1 MAITKQKATS
11 AEEVARGYFGA
22 LERMDRN
29 AQREWYH
36 EQSGATFH
44 GGETLDSKAAVVAYF
59 DGLYA
64 AIPDFRLEIVEIT
77 AQGDRAAVQWHITGT
92 FAGPGNFQGLEPT
105 GARLDITGCDV
116 LRARD
121 GKVAWIDAYVDNM
134 AIGVQ
139 LGVLPPPD
147 SKAQERM
154 TKAFN
159 AKTRFSRRMTGG
171 LEDVAEGVW
180 LLRGG
185 FPEKTMNVY
194 LVRDGDGV
202 LIWDAGIRSM
212 TKGIAAAAAGLG
224 GLTRVVLGHA
234 HADHRGAAPGLGV
247 PVWVHEADKADA
259 EGDGGDHYF
268 HLEQLPF
275 APRLLMPRLLKWWD
289 GGPVKISGTFK
300 EDDEIAG
307 FRVVHLPG
315 HAPGLV
321 ALWRESDRLALSTD
335 CFYTLDP
342 TTGRKGHPRVPLG
355 AFNQDTETA
364 RASIRKL
371 AALEPAA
378 AWPGHA
384 DPLTGDVRAQLER
397 AADTT

>member
-1 MAITKQKATS
+1 MATT
-11 AEEVARGYFGA
+11 EETTAAGTVARDYFDA
-22 LERMDRN
+22 ISNRD
-29 AQREWYH
+29 
-36 EQSGATFH
+36 
-44 GGETLDSKAAVVAYF
+44 LDAAVALWQPGGRENVRGQVDTTAPDGVREFLGGMLAALPDAQMEVVAQTTE
-59 DGLYA
+59 GE
-64 AIPDFRLEIVEIT
+64 RS
-77 AQGDRAAVQWHITGT
+77 AVQWRATGT
-92 FAGPGNFQGLEPT
+92 FAGAPLNGIEPN
-105 GARLDITGCDV
+105 GARITLEGVDV
-116 LRARD
+116 ITVRD
-121 GKVAWIDAYVDNM
+121 GKIVQNDAFLDGM
-134 AIGVQ
+134 GFARQ
-139 LGVLPPPD
+139 LGMLPGLG
-147 SKAQERM
+147 SKAEERM
-154 TKAFN
+154 AKAFN
-159 AKTRFSRRMTGG
+159 AKTRMASRVTGD
-171 LEDVAEGVW
+171 LEVVADGVW
-180 LLRGG
+180 LIRGG

-202 LIWDAGIRSM
+202 LAFDAGIRGM
-212 TKGIAAAAAGLG
+212 TKGIAQAAASLG

-247 PVWVHEADKADA
+247 PVFIHEADRADA
-259 EGDGGDHYF
+259 EADGGDHYF

-275 APRLLMPRLLKWWD
+275 HARLLMPRLLKWWD

-342 TTGRKGHPRVPLG
+342 TTGRKGHPRLPLG

-384 DPLTGDVRAQLER
+384 DPLTGDVRSQLER